1 MANTHCHAQTSTFTA
16 SKAINF
22 SPQPRQL
29 PHYGKTELVLDA
41 DDDPPSVIQEQR
53 SISLGVD
60 LLDEDKTFTKVS
72 QGKTLVQSR
81 RVVVE

>member
-1 MANTHCHAQTSTFTA
+1 MA
-16 SKAINF
+16 SKAASF

-29 PHYGKTELVLDA
+29 PHYGKTEIVLDA
-41 DDDPPSVIQEQR
+41 DDDPPSMIQEHR
-53 SISLGVD
+53 SISLGED
-60 LLDEDKTFTKVS
+60 SLDEEKTFTKVS